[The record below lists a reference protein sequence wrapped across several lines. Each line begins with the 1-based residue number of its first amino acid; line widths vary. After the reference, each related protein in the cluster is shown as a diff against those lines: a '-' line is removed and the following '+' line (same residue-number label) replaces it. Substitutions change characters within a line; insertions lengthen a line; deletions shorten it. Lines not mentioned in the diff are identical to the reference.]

1 MINLEYYRV
10 FYYVAKLGSITMAAE
25 ELFISQPAVSQA
37 VRHLEDT
44 LGGSLFLRTPKGVR
58 LTPEGEVLYSY
69 VSRGYEY
76 LMQAESKYRELLN
89 LEDGEVRIGASDM
102 TLQFYLLPQLER
114 FHKAYPKIRIQVTNA
129 STPDTL
135 EHLRSGRIDF
145 GAVSS
150 PVTAEKGLKLIP
162 VCGIRD
168 IFMAND
174 RFAGLKGRTVKPSEL
189 LEHPIICLERNTST
203 RRHVD
208 AHFSALGISL
218 GAEFELATSELI
230 VQFALRGLGVGCVVG
245 NFAEKHIASGELF
258 EIMLSKP
265 VPERSICV
273 AYYEEAPMS
282 PAGRKLLAAL
292 IGGGNPGKDG
302 KP

>member
-135 EHLRSGRIDF
+135 ELLRSGRIDF

-150 PVTAEKGLKLIP
+150 PVNAEKGLKLTP

-174 RFAGLKGRTVKPSEL
+174 RFAGLKGRTVEPSEL

-265 VPERSICV
+265 VPERSICL

-282 PAGRKLLAAL
+282 PAGRKLLKAM
-292 IGGGNPGKDG
+292 IGEMPGKVG
-302 KP
+302 KS

>member
-1 MINLEYYRV
+1 MMVNLEYYRV

-37 VRHLEDT
+37 VRHLEDA

-76 LMQAESKYRELLN
+76 IVQAESKYRELLN

-102 TLQFYLLPQLER
+102 TLQFYLLPHLEQ
-114 FHKAYPKIRIQVTNA
+114 FHKKYPKIRIQVTNA
-129 STPDTL
+129 PTPDTL

-150 PVTAEKGLKLIP
+150 PVNAEKGLKLIP
-162 VCGIRD
+162 VCRIKD
-168 IFMAND
+168 IFVAND
-174 RFAGLKGRTVKPSEL
+174 RFAALKGRTAEPSEL
-189 LEHPIICLERNTST
+189 GEHPLICLERNTST

-208 AHFSALGISL
+208 EHFKSLGIAL
-218 GAEFELATSELI
+218 EAEFELATSELI
-230 VQFALRGLGVGCVVG
+230 VQFALRGLGIGCVVG

-258 EIMLSKP
+258 EIQLTRP
-265 VPERSICV
+265 VPGRDICV
-273 AYYEEAPMS
+273 AYFDEAPMS
-282 PAGRKLLAAL
+282 PAGRKLLASM
-292 IGGGNPGKDG
+292 IGGKT
-302 KP
+302 

>member
-1 MINLEYYRV
+1 MVNLEYYRV
-10 FYYVAKLGSITMAAE
+10 FYYVAKLGSITMAAD

-44 LGGSLFLRTPKGVR
+44 LGGSMFLRTPKGVR

-102 TLQFYLLPQLER
+102 TLQFYLLPHLER
-114 FHKAYPKIRIQVTNA
+114 FHKVYPKIRIQVTNA

-135 EHLRSGRIDF
+135 EHLHSGRIDF

-150 PVTAEKGLKLIP
+150 PVKSEKGLKLIP

-168 IFMAND
+168 IFTAND
-174 RFAGLKGRTVKPSEL
+174 RFAELKGRTVEPTEL
-189 LEHPIICLERNTST
+189 LKHPIICLERNTST

-208 AHFSALGISL
+208 AHFSGLGISL

-258 EIMLSKP
+258 EIRLSEP

-273 AYYEEAPMS
+273 AYYDEAPMS
-282 PAGRKLLAAL
+282 PAGRKLLTAL
-292 IGGGNPGKDG
+292 IGGVPEKRVL
-302 KP
+302 